1 MLIKQPQSNN
11 ALENLW
17 NMLHVAETR
26 INVCHS
32 ERHDFTAIFY
42 ISSLIIS
49 PSIVHNNTNL
59 INQLTNT
66 VHLSPRN
73 VICLI
78 RTNVPNYFTG
88 NVRGLQQRA
97 LNSLR
102 SSCYVVAFDPR
113 GQFLNHAKFVIF
125 YHACSSER
133 IFHYGKYYGST
144 NLTSAGLSHSALR
157 VGNYEEFQCQHPRPK
172 YRLGNSDKYYI
183 NEVKRSIEIIY
194 NQYVKSEAARYLRDH
209 LRLIYHVLR
218 QAQNI
223 ISNTTL
229 GQLYEAYINLVLC
242 YYQTISLL
250 WQLPGKKLTTEIIER
265 MEYETQHLNT
275 LPFHPFELEPI
286 IPHNT
291 AHAEQIASILAINEE
306 QIRGAIDLLL
316 NTLEES
322 INNISRKYREAVHN
336 IIPYLDEHELQFYE
350 VVQKYGS
357 IHLTKIQELL
367 HEQNKLK

>member
-1 MLIKQPQSNN
+1 
-11 ALENLW
+11 
-17 NMLHVAETR
+17 
-26 INVCHS
+26 
-32 ERHDFTAIFY
+32 
-42 ISSLIIS
+42 
-49 PSIVHNNTNL
+49 
-59 INQLTNT
+59 
-66 VHLSPRN
+66 
-73 VICLI
+73 
-78 RTNVPNYFTG
+78 
-88 NVRGLQQRA
+88 
-97 LNSLR
+97 
-102 SSCYVVAFDPR
+102 
-113 GQFLNHAKFVIF
+113 
-125 YHACSSER
+125 
-133 IFHYGKYYGST
+133 
-144 NLTSAGLSHSALR
+144 
-157 VGNYEEFQCQHPRPK
+157 
-172 YRLGNSDKYYI
+172 LGNSDKYYI